1 MMFKKVI
8 SSGICDAINR
18 YLKANNKYMK
28 KLIKTKNHH
37 SFSI

>member
-18 YLKANNKYMK
+18 YLKANNKYME

-37 SFSI
+37 LFSI